1 VRRKLWTVAAVLLF
15 LIVLCVFEQAAVRR
29 ITNEALDMTQG
40 LLADIR
46 QGAFDSAKQKAHALD
61 GAWDKQAKLLEM
73 MVDHSATDDV
83 RYALSKLLA
92 ALEGKDKA
100 SALIYAGELEG
111 SVEHVYERQAL
122 TLENLL

>member
-1 VRRKLWTVAAVLLF
+1 MRRKLWTVAAVLLF